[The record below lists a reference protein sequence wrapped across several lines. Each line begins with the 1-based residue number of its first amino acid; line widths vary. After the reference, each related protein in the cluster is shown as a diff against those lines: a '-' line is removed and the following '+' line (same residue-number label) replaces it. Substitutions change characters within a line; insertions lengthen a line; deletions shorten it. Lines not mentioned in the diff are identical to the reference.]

1 MLQQAFSLENGEKVE
16 GKENGKKEQPNIPEM
31 VSECKKN
38 ENVSDDD
45 IKSMKVCINKICTIK

>member
-16 GKENGKKEQPNIPEM
+16 GKENGKKEQPNIREM
-31 VSECKKN
+31 ESECKKKLN
-38 ENVSDDD
+38 ASDEN